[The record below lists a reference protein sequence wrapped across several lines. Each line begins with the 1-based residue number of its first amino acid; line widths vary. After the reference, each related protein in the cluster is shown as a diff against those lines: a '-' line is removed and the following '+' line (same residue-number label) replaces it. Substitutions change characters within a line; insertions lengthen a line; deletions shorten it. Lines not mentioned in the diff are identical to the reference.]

1 MQDQSVVNDDEIDL
15 KELFF
20 SLWRGKVTIM
30 FFCTLALIFGSVHLH
45 RANRQYFVEAIY
57 KPVVE
62 DAKAPNLGGFG
73 GLASLAGISLPSS
86 SSADFTAFQALLTSE
101 EVSDTL
107 VADEELMRLL
117 FTSEWNE
124 DSQSYSQ
131 PRTSN
136 IGTVKA
142 ILKKILTG
150 DHTKDY
156 MPPNSRRVSEIL
168 KNLVAI
174 SVDKQ
179 TGYLKLVAE
188 TDNPEL
194 RINIIQRI
202 VSITDELLKTRY
214 VSSAEETLAFYQ
226 EKINLAR
233 SRELREALAKL
244 MAQENQKLMLAARG
258 KSFVVELLM
267 RPTTSLQ
274 PTSPKS
280 SLILTL
286 SIILGA
292 FFGTAWVLIRASL
305 QTRENNKNA

>member
-1 MQDQSVVNDDEIDL
+1 MQDQTAVNDDEINL

-20 SLWRGKVTIM
+20 VLWRGKVTIM
-30 FFCTLALIFGSVHLH
+30 FFCALALIIGSVYLN
-45 RANRQYFVEAIY
+45 RADRLYTVAAIY

-62 DAKAPNLGGFG
+62 DAKAQSLGGFG

-86 SSADFTAFQALLTSE
+86 SSGDFTAFQALLTSE

-117 FTSEWNE
+117 FTSEWDE

-131 PRTSN
+131 PSASN

-142 ILKKILTG
+142 IVKKILTG
-150 DHTKDY
+150 AQTKDY
-156 MPPNSRRVSEIL
+156 VPPNSRRVSGIL
-168 KNLVAI
+168 KKLVAI
-174 SVDKQ
+174 SIDNK

-194 RINIIQRI
+194 RINIIQRM

-226 EKINLAR
+226 QKINLAR

-244 MAQENQKLMLAARG
+244 MVQENQKLMLAARG
-258 KSFVVELLM
+258 KDFVVELLM
-267 RPTTSLQ
+267 RPTTSLG
-274 PTSPKS
+274 PTSPQP
-280 SLILTL
+280 LLTL
-286 SIILGA
+286 ALSIFLGA

-305 QTRENNKNA
+305 QTGENNTNA